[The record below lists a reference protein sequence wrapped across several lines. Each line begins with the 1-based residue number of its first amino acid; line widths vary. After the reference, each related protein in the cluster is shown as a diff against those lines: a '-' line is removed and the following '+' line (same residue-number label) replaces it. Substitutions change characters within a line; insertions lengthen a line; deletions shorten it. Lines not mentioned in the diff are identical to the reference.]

1 MDCPSA
7 PNRFRGLLLMMP
19 PCFPALRLDPDD
31 AGIAT
36 PRSTSPLHSEPHA
49 TSRPERSN
57 IQSEFWRYVPPKF
70 LSTRRSRTETRVFGG
85 WAAEAAGVSRTLPE
99 PKCKGC
105 TRNAKSADARSTNAR
120 STAFRTR
127 LSREASER
135 HRVAKK
141 MLQNACRIRRCT
153 SDCIHLN
160 GLLPS
165 AATAHTF
172 RMRAYA
178 ALSAGG
184 SFFWIPSRCWISC
197 QKETNY
203 GISISGRQ
211 RPGSFRPELWHD
223 DARRR
228 RTLSGDGQC
237 AGGRGA
243 PPGRNLRRGGRES
256 LRHRRHLFARQ
267 VRRSPRPSVGRSPK
281 GHRPGDE
288 RLRPSRSRHQQSRTL
303 PPSYHRS
310 LRGQPAPPRHGLHR
324 PLSGPQLRLADTA

>member
-70 LSTRRSRTETRVFGG
+70 LARDGPEQKPGYSEAGPLKQR
-85 WAAEAAGVSRTLPE
+85 ALAERCPS
-99 PKCKGC
+99 
-105 TRNAKSADARSTNAR
+105 RNAKAAPEMRNLPTRDPPMPVLPLSVLGSAANPL
-120 STAFRTR
+120 AFR
-127 LSREASER
+127 LSRPTVCER

-141 MLQNACRIRRCT
+141 MLQNACRIRRCA

-178 ALSAGG
+178 DRKS
-184 SFFWIPSRCWISC
+184 
-197 QKETNY
+197 T
-203 GISISGRQ
+203 
-211 RPGSFRPELWHD
+211 
-223 DARRR
+223 
-228 RTLSGDGQC
+228 
-237 AGGRGA
+237 
-243 PPGRNLRRGGRES
+243 
-256 LRHRRHLFARQ
+256 
-267 VRRSPRPSVGRSPK
+267 
-281 GHRPGDE
+281 
-288 RLRPSRSRHQQSRTL
+288 RLNSS
-303 PPSYHRS
+303 
-310 LRGQPAPPRHGLHR
+310 
-324 PLSGPQLRLADTA
+324 

>member
-7 PNRFRGLLLMMP
+7 PNRFKGLLLMMP

-36 PRSTSPLHSEPHA
+36 SRSTSPRA
-49 TSRPERSN
+49 TCDGHFTVSLTQHPGQN
-57 IQSEFWRYVPPKF
+57 GQNTQSEFWRYVPPKS
-70 LSTRRSRTETRVFGG
+70 LARDGPEQKPGYSEAGPLKQR
-85 WAAEAAGVSRTLPE
+85 ALAERCPS
-99 PKCKGC
+99 
-105 TRNAKSADARSTNAR
+105 RNAKAAPEMRNLPTRDPPMPVLPLSVLGSAAKR
-120 STAFRTR
+120 
-127 LSREASER
+127 ER

-141 MLQNACRIRRCT
+141 MLQTACRIRRCA

-178 ALSAGG
+178 ALSTGG

-228 RTLSGDGQC
+228 RTLSGDG
-237 AGGRGA
+237 
-243 PPGRNLRRGGRES
+243 
-256 LRHRRHLFARQ
+256 
-267 VRRSPRPSVGRSPK
+267 
-281 GHRPGDE
+281 
-288 RLRPSRSRHQQSRTL
+288 
-303 PPSYHRS
+303 
-310 LRGQPAPPRHGLHR
+310 
-324 PLSGPQLRLADTA
+324 